1 MRLSII
7 AIFFLFLCTILA
19 SPVTKGC
26 GTASGSLH
34 RRGCLR
40 NSDDKNKNRL
50 FITLQYRPMDRQ
62 RPDREAFHWSILLA
76 PKVESQNT
84 EDRDAHVFNAVNSI
98 TPGMQLADGEKPPW
112 RYDQRPGNV
121 MKSPTMAAR
130 ILVAKLS
137 SAVPF
142 DQQVKHID
150 QILRTVPV
158 VQNDANWNCIA
169 WVEHG
174 LAVLRATGGDFSSIP
189 DVTAG
194 GALETRIIRFGEE
207 GRTTILTR
215 GRKFEHLNELPQL
228 DLRVRQ

>member
-19 SPVTKGC
+19 SPVTKNCSTKG
-26 GTASGSLH
+26 ASGSLH
-34 RRGCLR
+34 RRGCFG
-40 NSDDKNKNRL
+40 DQNKNRL
-50 FITLQYRPMDRQ
+50 FITLQYRSDGG
-62 RPDREAFHWSILLA
+62 FHWTLLLA
-76 PKVESQNT
+76 PKVESEEK
-84 EDRDAHVFNAVNSI
+84 EDRDSHFFHAVNNI
-98 TPGMQLADGEKPPW
+98 AGGMQLTPGEKPPW
-112 RYDQRPGNV
+112 RYDERRGNV
-121 MKSPTMAAR
+121 MNSPTMTAR

-142 DQQVKHID
+142 EEQVEQINR
-150 QILRTVPV
+150 ILRTVPI
-158 VQNDANWNCIA
+158 VQNDAGWTCRVWA
-169 WVEHG
+169 EHG
-174 LAVLRATGGDFSSIP
+174 LAALRATGGDFSSIP